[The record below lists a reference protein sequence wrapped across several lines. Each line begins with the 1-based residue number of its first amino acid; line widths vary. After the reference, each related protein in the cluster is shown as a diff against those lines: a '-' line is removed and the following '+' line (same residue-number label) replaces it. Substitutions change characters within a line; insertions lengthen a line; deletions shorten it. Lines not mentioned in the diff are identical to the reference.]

1 MIKALASVL
10 QDRGPTN
17 ELETEPPEL
26 RENHPRKTSGLH
38 QEPYFEKR
46 SAMVLL
52 FPRVETM
59 DISLAVT
66 LTDCDAHCERLKGT
80 KDAISITAVDPQEQ
94 AGRLAATKGEAG
106 WST

>member
-1 MIKALASVL
+1 MTWRL
-10 QDRGPTN
+10 
-17 ELETEPPEL
+17 
-26 RENHPRKTSGLH
+26 NHSRKTSGLH

-46 SAMVLL
+46 SAMVVP

-80 KDAISITAVDPQEQ
+80 KDAISIAAVDPLQEQ
-94 AGRLAATKGEAG
+94 AGSLRGNER
-106 WST
+106 

>member
-1 MIKALASVL
+1 MIKALVSVL
-10 QDRGPTN
+10 QDGGPTN
-17 ELETEPPEL
+17 DLETKPPEL

-38 QEPYFEKR
+38 QEPHFEKR
-46 SAMVLL
+46 SAMVVL

-80 KDAISITAVDPQEQ
+80 NDAISITAVDPLQEQ
-94 AGRLAATKGEAG
+94 AGSLRANKR
-106 WST
+106 

>member
-1 MIKALASVL
+1 MTWKLN
-10 QDRGPTN
+10 D
-17 ELETEPPEL
+17 
-26 RENHPRKTSGLH
+26 PRKTSGLH

-46 SAMVLL
+46 SAMVVL

-80 KDAISITAVDPQEQ
+80 AISIAAVDSLQEQ
-94 AGRLAATKGEAG
+94 AGILER
-106 WST
+106 